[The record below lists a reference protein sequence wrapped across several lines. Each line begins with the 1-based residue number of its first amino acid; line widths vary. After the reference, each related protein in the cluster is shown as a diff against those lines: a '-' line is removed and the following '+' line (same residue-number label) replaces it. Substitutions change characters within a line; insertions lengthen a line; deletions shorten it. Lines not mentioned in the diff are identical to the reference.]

1 MIEKPNDSNNG
12 ALFSKI
18 NEIIDHLNGA
28 EKCVQKQETWTVK
41 IRKGQTIEG
50 TLRECQK
57 LFKVWRYTDA
67 DLDELV
73 TSDRNSSEAYEVSF
87 KANVEADENLKNSS
101 AADLQERGIKGIT
114 LVERLQLEIDYF
126 RETGKHLDIE
136 NWTLCSGSR
145 SSGGGVPDVRW
156 RRSGSAMC
164 VDWDFLD
171 DRDDNLRSREVL
183 TFVPFGPLKKQPET
197 MKAKTL

>member
-73 TSDRNSSEAYEVSF
+73 TSDRSSLEAYEVSF
-87 KANVEADENLKNSS
+87 KASVEADESLKSIS
-101 AADLQERGIKGIT
+101 ANDLQKKGIKGIT
-114 LVERLQLEIDYF
+114 LMERLQLEIDYF

-145 SSGGGVPDVRW
+145 GSGGRVPYVGWYGDDSAMDVGWDDLDVRDA
-156 RRSGSAMC
+156 S
-164 VDWDFLD
+164 
-171 DRDDNLRSREVL
+171 LRSRECV
-183 TFVPFGPLKKQPET
+183 V
-197 MKAKTL
+197 